1 MAIDKIIDRAATIT
15 TTVNGLDDA
24 TVSGSDPTKT
34 TNPASG
40 VGTLWL
46 NSTSGEVYVCTDAT
60 TNVNIWKNVGDGS
73 GGLDF
78 PVATGITSNPSDL
91 SAITIST
98 TQNITFTNATD
109 TKDSVFDFAIT
120 NISNSNA
127 ITGVAAV
134 GDVTDVSSATFA
146 FTIGSTGSL
155 TSTFNVQVTDSDG
168 YASTKQFTLGTVV
181 PTFSVNYLLV
191 AGGGG
196 GAAAEGQNGQSG
208 GAGAGGM
215 LDNLTTTLT
224 QGVQYTITVGG
235 GGAST
240 DKNTVGNDGSNTT
253 LTGSGFSTLTA
264 IGGGGG
270 PDYGSDGRN
279 GGSGAGGSENNRAG
293 GTGTS
298 GQGNDGGAGGQYQ
311 VGGSGGGGGKGGAG
325 QAYNGGRAGGAGAT
339 SAITGV
345 VLAHGGDGSPP
356 NTARNGTAG
365 GANTGNGADGSG
377 AGSGTEGSGANGGS
391 GVAALKILTSE
402 YTGTVSGSPVV
413 STSGSHTIIKYNNTG
428 TYTA

>member
-1 MAIDKIIDRAATIT
+1 MAIDKIA
-15 TTVNGLDDA
+15 VKELDDA
-24 TVSGSDPTKT
+24 TVTGADPTKT

-40 VGTLWL
+40 VGTLWM

-60 TNVNIWKNVGDGS
+60 SNANIWKNVGDGS

-78 PVATGITSNPSDL
+78 PVASLMTSSPSDL
-91 SAITIST
+91 SAIESST
-98 TQNITFTNATD
+98 TQNITFTNVTD
-109 TKDSVFDFAIT
+109 SKDSVFDFAIT
-120 NISNSNA
+120 NISNANA

-146 FTIGSTGSL
+146 FTIGSSYTQ
-155 TSTFNVQVTDSDG
+155 TSTFDVQVTDSDG
-168 YASTKQFTLGTVV
+168 YTSSKQFTLTNAA

-196 GAAAEGQNGQSG
+196 GAAAEGNSGQSG

-215 LDNLTTTLT
+215 LDNLTTTFT

-235 GGAST
+235 GGAAT
-240 DKNTVGNDGSNTT
+240 DKYTVGNNGANSTI
-253 LTGSGFSTLTA
+253 TGSGFTTITA
-264 IGGGGG
+264 LGGGGG
-270 PDYGSDGRN
+270 PDYNSDGAN
-279 GGSGAGGSENNRAG
+279 GGSGAGGSESGRAA
-293 GTGTS
+293 GTGTA
-298 GQGNDGGAGGQYQ
+298 GQGNDGGAGGSYQ
-311 VGGSGGGGGKGGAG
+311 SGGSGGGGGKGGAG
-325 QAYNGGRAGGAGAT
+325 QAFNAGRAGGAGAT

-356 NTARNGTAG
+356 NTFRNGTAG
-365 GANTGNGADGSG
+365 GANTGNGADGAG
-377 AGSGTEGSGANGGS
+377 AQGSEGSGANGGS

-402 YTGTVSGSPVV
+402 YTGTVTGSPVV
-413 STSGSHTIIKYNNTG
+413 STDGSHTIIKYNGTG